1 MEAFIK
7 HTGIVAPLDRSNVD
21 TDAIIP
27 KQFLKRIERSGFG
40 KFLFYEF
47 RFDEEGKDI
56 EDFVLNL
63 PKYKGASILLS
74 RANFGCGSSREHAP
88 WALEDYGF
96 KAIIA
101 SSFAD
106 IFYNNCFNNGI
117 LPVKLSSEEIEALFK
132 KTETIEGYKI
142 EIDLEEKKVK
152 DNTGLE
158 FNFDVEDF
166 KRTKLL
172 NGYDDISLTLLKEEE
187 ISKFEATHNTN
198 KTAATI

>member
-117 LPVKLSSEEIEALFK
+117 LPVKLSSEEIEALFQ

-158 FNFDVEDF
+158 FSFDVEDF

>member
-117 LPVKLSSEEIEALFK
+117 LPVKLSPEEIETLFQ
-132 KTETIEGYKI
+132 KTETIQGYKI

-158 FNFDVEDF
+158 FSFDVEDF

-172 NGYDDISLTLLKEEE
+172 NGYDDISLTLLKEED

>member
-1 MEAFIK
+1 MEPFVK
-7 HTGIVAPLDRSNVD
+7 HIGIVAPLDRSNVD

-63 PKYKGASILLS
+63 PKYKRASILLS

-117 LPVKLSSEEIEALFK
+117 LPVKLSSEEIEALFQ

-158 FNFDVEDF
+158 FSFDVEDF

-172 NGYDDISLTLLKEEE
+172 NGYDDISLTLLKEED

-198 KTAATI
+198 KTAAII

>member
-117 LPVKLSSEEIEALFK
+117 LPVKLSPEEIEALFQ

-158 FNFDVEDF
+158 FSFDVEDF

-172 NGYDDISLTLLKEEE
+172 NGYDDISLTLLKEED

>member
-63 PKYKGASILLS
+63 PKYKGSSILLS

-117 LPVKLSSEEIEALFK
+117 LPVKLSSEEIEALFQK
-132 KTETIEGYKI
+132 AETIEGYKI

-158 FNFDVEDF
+158 FSFDVEDF

-172 NGYDDISLTLLKEEE
+172 NGYDDISLTLLKEED
-187 ISKFEATHNTN
+187 ISKFEAAHNTN

>member
-117 LPVKLSSEEIEALFK
+117 LPVKLSSEEIETLFQ

-152 DNTGLE
+152 DNTGLA
-158 FNFDVEDF
+158 FSFDVEDF

-187 ISKFEATHNTN
+187 ISKFEAAHNTN

>member
-1 MEAFIK
+1 MNAFIK
-7 HTGIVAPLDRSNVD
+7 HTGIIAPLDRSNVD

-27 KQFLKRIERSGFG
+27 KQFLKRIEKSGFG

-56 EDFVLNL
+56 KDFILNL

-96 KAIIA
+96 RAIIA

-117 LPVKLSSEEIEALFK
+117 LPVKLSSEEIDALFEK
-132 KTETIEGYKI
+132 AENIQGYKV

-158 FNFDVEDF
+158 FTFDLDEF

-172 NGYDDISLTLLKEEE
+172 NGYDDISLTLLKEED
-187 ISKFEATHNTN
+187 ISKFEAAHNTN
-198 KTAATI
+198 KLRVER

>member
-117 LPVKLSSEEIEALFK
+117 LPVKLSSEEIETLFQ

-142 EIDLEEKKVK
+142 KIDLEEKKVK

-158 FNFDVEDF
+158 FSFDVEDF

>member
-7 HTGIVAPLDRSNVD
+7 HTGIVAPLDRSNID

-117 LPVKLSSEEIEALFK
+117 LPVKLSSEEIEALFQ

-158 FNFDVEDF
+158 FSFDVEDF